1 MGGALT
7 LACKYF
13 NRYFILHKGYILLKM
28 CMEIK
33 F

>member
-1 MGGALT
+1 MGGTLT
-7 LACKYF
+7 LTCKYF
-13 NRYFILHKGYILLKM
+13 NWYLILHKGYILLKM